1 MYGSKMSIED
11 IEFCKKAVAYLKPEL
26 PDLEADTELSEMDAP
41 VLTRLGNGLLVSYLV
56 DTGDSFEYVSERRRA
71 SAGLSDEELNRI
83 AISNLE
89 GLENNKEI
97 QVVKYENVFAV
108 LWDGNFEASLLLLD
122 RFWENDYAFLVP
134 NGAVAALPSRDVL
147 AFCDAE
153 SSLGIQELREVIS
166 RTDEADHLISKNLYR
181 RKHENAAWER
191 YDN

>member
-1 MYGSKMSIED
+1 MYGSNMSIED
-11 IEFCKKAVAYLKPEL
+11 TEFCKKAVAYLKPEL
-26 PDLEADTELSEMDAP
+26 SGLETDIELSEMDSP
-41 VLTRLGNGLLVSYLV
+41 VFTQLGNGLLVSYLV
-56 DTGDSFEYVSERRRA
+56 DTGDCFEYVSERRRT
-71 SAGLSDEELNRI
+71 SAGLSEEELNRI

-97 QVVKYENVFAV
+97 QVVKYENIFAV

-147 AFCDAE
+147 AFCDAN
-153 SSLGIQELREVIS
+153 SSVGIQELREVIS

-181 RKHENAAWER
+181 RKHENAGWER
-191 YDN
+191 YNN